1 MTNLDQKD
9 LLLEIKNLQVSFK
22 TGKNEIIKI
31 VRGVDLKI
39 KRKQIIGLV
48 GESGSGKSVTSKS
61 LLNINEFS
69 FFQPSFSMVL
79 SNI

>member
-22 TGKNEIIKI
+22 TGKNKIIKI

-48 GESGSGKSVTSKS
+48 LEEKKLVIFLKI
-61 LLNINEFS
+61 LL
-69 FFQPSFSMVL
+69 L
-79 SNI
+79 L